1 LIIYKK
7 KSKFPVITL
16 TRVVGRGRVQPNLG
30 VGVDAYMLTLWF
42 GMDASRPNLEVG
54 VAVCPNPKLG
64 VDAFTPTPKVG
75 ADAPTW
81 GLGADASRP
90 TLGVGVDES
99 MPFGRGRVNAHLG
112 VG

>member
-1 LIIYKK
+1 
-7 KSKFPVITL
+7 
-16 TRVVGRGRVQPNLG
+16 
-30 VGVDAYMLTLWF
+30 MLTLWF
-42 GMDASRPNLEVG
+42 GMDASRPNLGVG

>member
-1 LIIYKK
+1 
-7 KSKFPVITL
+7 
-16 TRVVGRGRVQPNLG
+16 

-75 ADAPTW
+75 ADAPT
-81 GLGADASRP
+81 
-90 TLGVGVDES
+90 
-99 MPFGRGRVNAHLG
+99 
-112 VG
+112 